1 LRVRLRLLLRSTRPS
16 PFYLAAF
23 YNGGSW
29 QAIAALPPHRTTW
42 PRRARSAVREGLRRA
57 GQLAYGTVR
66 VLGVRSL
73 DRRVA
78 RGQATGRWQEAP
90 NAVLRW
96 IGSHGWAPGHGCGR
110 VGVVGLAHRA
120 HARTDAPDDE
130 ASASAFAVR
139 STKPRRAHVAPT
151 RRCRRGLRLS
161 WRRSTRRGACGVPA
175 LPGSSLDWMARETA
189 AGLAAIVRMRA
200 FNLERGHGGR
210 AQASEPPFRSL
221 ISGVASLH
229 TRRG

>member
-66 VLGVRSL
+66 ILGVRSL

-78 RGQATGRWQEAP
+78 RGHETSRRWQEAP
-90 NAVLRW
+90 KAVLRW
-96 IGSHGWAPGHGCGR
+96 IGSRWAPGHGCG
-110 VGVVGLAHRA
+110 LARSA
-120 HARTDAPDDE
+120 HGRTHPTTKLPLPLSQ
-130 ASASAFAVR
+130 SAAQSRGAH
-139 STKPRRAHVAPT
+139 TWPRRQAVGAGSGCHGDGAP
-151 RRCRRGLRLS
+151 S
-161 WRRSTRRGACGVPA
+161 GACGRHAGAP
-175 LPGSSLDWMARETA
+175 WMARETA

-200 FNLERGHGGR
+200 FSL
-210 AQASEPPFRSL
+210 EPPFRSL
-221 ISGVASLH
+221 ISGVASVH